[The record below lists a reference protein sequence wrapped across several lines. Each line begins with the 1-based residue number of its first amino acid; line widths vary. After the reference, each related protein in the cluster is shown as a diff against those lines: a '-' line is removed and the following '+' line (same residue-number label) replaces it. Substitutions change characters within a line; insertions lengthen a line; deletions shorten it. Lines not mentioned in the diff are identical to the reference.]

1 MPATRRGAAMD
12 DNDLAR
18 AGQLPADPAEGTAEA
33 PRDPPPTSGTQTTID
48 GPEDGGKAKRLAA
61 LIQQRAE
68 LVLSPTGR
76 SYALTGRV
84 ARPVDSDDFI
94 GWCSHEFWQEHD
106 GILTRSM
113 IDDVVRALG
122 GPGLPTRPIH
132 IRVGGDLS
140 RITLDLGDS
149 AVAVTAQGILPA
161 PDAVFA
167 RPKGT
172 LSLPAP
178 HIPKTIAA
186 AAAAL
191 EELRHVLGIEPQT
204 WIVCLAWLLA
214 ALRPEGPYPIL
225 YVRGEQGSGKSTLAR
240 ALLSLIDPRRPDMRA
255 LPRDPRDLAIRAE
268 HVHVLGFDNVSM
280 VSGENS
286 DALCRLATG
295 DGFDTRQLRSDRDLA
310 VFDAARPMLMTSIID
325 AATRPDLL
333 DRALI
338 VELPARE
345 ERRDDDEIRA
355 AVERLRP
362 HVLGALLFAI
372 AHAMGA
378 SDATTIPRDIRM
390 RAPALFAVRAAPAL
404 GLEPSA
410 IVQAYLDSRAA
421 AQGVLSE
428 DPVLVAIDDFLKP
441 GQPPWS
447 GSMTQLLQALNR
459 QRNGERAWKGWPDNP
474 KGLSSALKRL
484 APMLRACGIRH
495 TPPNGRLKG
504 HANVR
509 AHTLE
514 RDVP

>member
-1 MPATRRGAAMD
+1 ADAGGAWRRRLGPVDGGHRGPDPRRLARHYPHRSRRRGRCLRHRDCRVAARAVQRARERPRGPRSASPGQGRTRCRATCAASAARDPGNGAVMRDGAAMPATRRGAAMD

-18 AGQLPADPAEGTAEA
+18 AGQLPADPAEGTAES

-178 HIPKTIAA
+178 
-186 AAAAL
+186 
-191 EELRHVLGIEPQT
+191 R
-204 WIVCLAWLLA
+204 
-214 ALRPEGPYPIL
+214 
-225 YVRGEQGSGKSTLAR
+225 
-240 ALLSLIDPRRPDMRA
+240 PRR
-255 LPRDPRDLAIRAE
+255 
-268 HVHVLGFDNVSM
+268 HWKSCVTCS
-280 VSGENS
+280 
-286 DALCRLATG
+286 
-295 DGFDTRQLRSDRDLA
+295 
-310 VFDAARPMLMTSIID
+310 
-325 AATRPDLL
+325 
-333 DRALI
+333 
-338 VELPARE
+338 
-345 ERRDDDEIRA
+345 
-355 AVERLRP
+355 
-362 HVLGALLFAI
+362 
-372 AHAMGA
+372 A
-378 SDATTIPRDIRM
+378 S
-390 RAPALFAVRAAPAL
+390 
-404 GLEPSA
+404 
-410 IVQAYLDSRAA
+410 SRKR
-421 AQGVLSE
+421 G
-428 DPVLVAIDDFLKP
+428 
-441 GQPPWS
+441 
-447 GSMTQLLQALNR
+447 
-459 QRNGERAWKGWPDNP
+459 
-474 KGLSSALKRL
+474 SSASPGSSPRFGRK
-484 APMLRACGIRH
+484 APTRSSTCVAS
-495 TPPNGRLKG
+495 K
-504 HANVR
+504 A
-509 AHTLE
+509 
-514 RDVP
+514 

>member
-1 MPATRRGAAMD
+1 MSDGAVMSTERSGTAMD
-12 DNDLAR
+12 DNELAC

-33 PRDPPPTSGTQTTID
+33 PSGPPPAGDTRTTVD

-68 LVLSPTGR
+68 LVLSLTGR

-94 GWCSHEFWQEHD
+94 GWCSHEFWREHD

-113 IDDVVRALG
+113 IDDVVRAVG

-178 HIPKTIAA
+178 HIPKTIAESA
-186 AAAAL
+186 VAL
-191 EELRHVLGIEPQT
+191 EELRQVLGIEPHT

-225 YVRGEQGSGKSTLAR
+225 YIRGEQGSGKSTLAR

-338 VELPARE
+338 VDLPARE

-362 HVLGALLFAI
+362 HVLGALLVAI
-372 AHAMGA
+372 AHAMER
-378 SDATTIPRDIRM
+378 ATRRRSPATSGCARPRRSPCG
-390 RAPALFAVRAAPAL
+390 RRPRSGLSPTPSCRRTWTVAPPRRESFRRT
-404 GLEPSA
+404 PSW
-410 IVQAYLDSRAA
+410 LR
-421 AQGVLSE
+421 
-428 DPVLVAIDDFLKP
+428 
-441 GQPPWS
+441 
-447 GSMTQLLQALNR
+447 SMT
-459 QRNGERAWKGWPDNP
+459 
-474 KGLSSALKRL
+474 S
-484 APMLRACGIRH
+484 
-495 TPPNGRLKG
+495 
-504 HANVR
+504 
-509 AHTLE
+509 
-514 RDVP
+514 